1 MSRKIPVLC
10 YHDIVSLEEYMK
22 LSDDEKKF
30 VIDVESFSKQ
40 MKFLKLFK
48 YKTLTLDEFYNW
60 KKHHKKLPL
69 RSVLIT
75 FDDGYK
81 NVYKYA
87 MPILKKYNLNA
98 CVFIIGNTLLESDK
112 YISFE
117 DIKECK
123 LKYSNI
129 EFASHSY
136 SLHTR
141 GSVESLNKEFL
152 MEDLKKYEKVMG
164 KCKYFAYPF
173 GHYTDDMISVLKG
186 NNYNL
191 AFIFEMPRKVR
202 ISDDDYLIPRI
213 NTSFSQGILRFS
225 LKLLLPIY

>member
-1 MSRKIPVLC
+1 MNRKIPVLC
-10 YHDIVSLEEYMK
+10 YHNIVSLEEYTK
-22 LSDDEKKF
+22 LSDDDKKF

-60 KKHHKKLPL
+60 KKHNKKMPL
-69 RSVLIT
+69 KSILIT

-87 MPILKKYNLNA
+87 MPILKKYNLKA
-98 CVFIIGNTLLESDK
+98 CVFIIGNTLEEDNE
-112 YISFE
+112 YISYGDIE
-117 DIKECK
+117 DCK
-123 LKYSNI
+123 LRYSNI

-141 GSVESLNKEFL
+141 GSVESLNKKEL
-152 MEDLKKYEKVMG
+152 VEELKKYENVMG

-173 GHYTDDMISVLKG
+173 GHYTNDMISALKKY
-186 NNYNL
+186 NYNL
-191 AFIFEMPRKVR
+191 AFLFEMPRKAR
-202 ISDDDYLIPRI
+202 ISDDDYLIPRV
-213 NTSFSQGILRFS
+213 NTSFSQSVLRFA
-225 LKLLLPIY
+225 LKILLPIY